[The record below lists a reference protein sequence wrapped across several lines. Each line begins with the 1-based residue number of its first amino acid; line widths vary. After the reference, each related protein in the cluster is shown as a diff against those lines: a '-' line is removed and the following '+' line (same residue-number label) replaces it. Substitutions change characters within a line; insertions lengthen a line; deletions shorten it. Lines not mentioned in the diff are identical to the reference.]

1 MNPLRWMLLAVLTAP
16 IIAYLVY
23 RLAKGL
29 GFLDPPVDKQHEY
42 RREIIVALYSFLL
55 FLPMLLYGYEKGWP
69 RAWILFGIFNAL
81 ALIFFAVSGVWSARR
96 LWRLRHPEDQAAFRE
111 RRAEKREAGLAEA
124 EIRGRDTPLADLP
137 ASPEAS
143 RGIPD

>member
-1 MNPLRWMLLAVLTAP
+1 MNPLRWMVLAVVVAP
-16 IIAYLVY
+16 GVAYFVY
-23 RLAKGL
+23 RLAREL

-81 ALIFFAVSGVWSARR
+81 ALVFFAVSGVWSARR
-96 LWRLRHPEDQAAFRE
+96 LWGLRHPDGGKAFVE
-111 RRAEKREAGLAEA
+111 RRAKERKTALSEA
-124 EIRGRDTPLADLP
+124 EITGRDSPFVELP
-137 ASPEAS
+137 ASPEDS
-143 RGIPD
+143 E